1 MRAAAYLVSAR
12 VIAMPTNLPDVH
24 AGRPRAGRR
33 FEPIAERMLSESAL
47 RAARTLPGAHR
58 GVRILLETAG
68 PFGVPD
74 LLAIVGPLELL
85 DRRLALEVPPLLNQ
99 VDAGVISATAP
110 AAARTLETLAKRL
123 SWPVETVQRRLPHLL
138 RIGALVRAGAET
150 YVRPADLASVGRLF
164 AIEAKVRD
172 WRRAL
177 RQARTYSVWTDGYVI
192 VMPEVGAS
200 SLPGLLAEVSRDR
213 GGLMLNGKWVL
224 RPRLLTRTPAQR
236 LWGSEHAIAAF
247 DPG

>member
-68 PFGVPD
+68 PFGVP
-74 LLAIVGPLELL
+74 